1 MRRKNSLINWV
12 SDCAYLH
19 RINDVIE
26 SSLTYDLKHASDK
39 TGARLESTEVTIA
52 ILDKCNEDEVLLP
65 GLLHRFYKLQV
76 QIVYR

>member
-12 SDCAYLH
+12 SNCLIFI
-19 RINDVIE
+19 RLTISIE
-26 SSLTYDLKHASDK
+26 SSLTYDLKHASNETD
-39 TGARLESTEVTIA
+39 ARLESTEVTIEV
-52 ILDKCNEDEVLLP
+52 LDKCNQDEVLLP